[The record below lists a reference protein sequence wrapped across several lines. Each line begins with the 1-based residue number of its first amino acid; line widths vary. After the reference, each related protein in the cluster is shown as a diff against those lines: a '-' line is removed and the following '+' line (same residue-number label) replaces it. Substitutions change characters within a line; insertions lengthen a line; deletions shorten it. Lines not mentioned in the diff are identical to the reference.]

1 MTVNLYKS
9 IIFPIIFIVTVI
21 IMVSNEMYE
30 LGAKS
35 SVIREIFEFGK
46 KRAAEIGR
54 ENVYD
59 FSLGNP
65 SVPAPE
71 KVNETIR
78 RLTEEMSPCAL
89 HGYTSAVGD
98 NETRQAIADELNRR
112 FGTAFSMNNF
122 YMTAGAAASLCIT
135 FRALTE
141 KDDEIIIFAP
151 YFPEYQVFITSAGAK
166 PVEVKCNAETLQID
180 LEAFR
185 NAINKN
191 TKAVVLNSPNNPSG
205 VVTSEETVKAMTE
218 ILREKEKEYGKSI
231 FLISDEPY
239 RELVYGDVKVPFLTK
254 YYDNTIVCYSYSKS
268 LSLPGDR
275 IGYILVPDEVE
286 NFELIYKAVCG
297 AGRALGYVCAPSLM
311 QFVIKECTGMT
322 SDISVY
328 KKNRDILVNAFTE
341 YGFSLAKPDGA
352 FYLFMKSPEESAV
365 AFCEKAKKYDLLL
378 VPSDSFGFPGYV
390 RLSYCVSTEMIER
403 SLPSFRKLAEEYNLI

>member
-1 MTVNLYKS
+1 
-9 IIFPIIFIVTVI
+9 
-21 IMVSNEMYE
+21 MVSNEMYE

-46 KRAAEIGR
+46 KRAAEIGK

-78 RLTEEMSPCAL
+78 KLTSEMSPCAL

-98 NETRQAIADELNRR
+98 NETRQAIADDLNRR
-112 FGTAFSMNNF
+112 FGTKFSMNNF

-166 PVEVKCNAETLQID
+166 PVEVKCDAETLQID

-185 NAINKN
+185 NAINEH

-205 VVTSEETVKAMTE
+205 VVTSEETVKAMTD
-218 ILREKEKEYGKSI
+218 ILREKEAEYGKSI

-254 YYDNTIVCYSYSKS
+254 HYDNTIVCYSYSKS

-311 QFVIKECTGMT
+311 QFVIRECTGMT

-341 YGFSLAKPDGA
+341 FGFSLAKPDGA
-352 FYLFMKSPEESAV
+352 FYLFMKSPEESAA

>member
-1 MTVNLYKS
+1 
-9 IIFPIIFIVTVI
+9 
-21 IMVSNEMYE
+21 MVSNEMYD

-54 ENVYD
+54 DNVFDY
-59 FSLGNP
+59 SLGNP

-71 KVNETIR
+71 SVNEAIR
-78 RLTEEMSPCAL
+78 ELTLSMKSCDL

-98 NETRQAIADELNRR
+98 NETRQAIADDLNKRY
-112 FGTAFSMNNF
+112 GTNFSMKNF

-135 FRALTE
+135 FRALCE

-151 YFPEYQVFITSAGAK
+151 YFPEYKVFISSAGAK
-166 PVEVKCNAETLQID
+166 PVEVRCNAETLQID
-180 LEAFR
+180 LEAFEK
-185 NAINKN
+185 AITKN
-191 TKAVVLNSPNNPSG
+191 TKAVVVNSPNNPSG
-205 VVTSEETVKAMTE
+205 VVISEETVKGLCN
-218 ILREKEKEYGKSI
+218 ILRKKQEEYGKEI
-231 FLISDEPY
+231 FLVSDEPY
-239 RELVYGDVKVPFLTK
+239 RELVYGDVEVPYLTK

-275 IGYILVPDEVE
+275 IGYILVPDEVSS
-286 NFELIYKAVCG
+286 FELVYKAVCG

-311 QFVIKECTGMT
+311 QRVITKCVGQA

-328 KKNRDILVNAFTE
+328 KMNRDLLVEAFNE
-341 YGFSLAKPDGA
+341 YGFTVAKPDGA
-352 FYLFMKSPEESAV
+352 FYLFMKSPEADAM
-365 AFCEKAKKYDLLL
+365 AFCERAKKYDLLL

-390 RLSYCVSTEMIER
+390 RLAYCVSTDMIKR
-403 SLPSFRKLAEEYNLI
+403 SLPAFKALAQEFNL

>member
-1 MTVNLYKS
+1 
-9 IIFPIIFIVTVI
+9 
-21 IMVSNEMYE
+21 MVSNEMYE

-46 KRAAEIGR
+46 KRAAEIGK

-78 RLTEEMSPCAL
+78 RLTQEMEPCAL

-98 NETRQAIADELNRR
+98 NGTRQAIADDLNRR
-112 FGTAFSMNNF
+112 FGTAFTMNNF

-141 KDDEIIIFAP
+141 NDDEIIVFAP

-166 PVEVKCNAETLQID
+166 VVEVKCKEDDLQID
-180 LEAFR
+180 LDAFK
-185 NAINKN
+185 NAINEH

-205 VVTSEETVKAMTE
+205 VVTSEETVIKMTE

-275 IGYILVPDEVE
+275 IGYILVPSEVE

-311 QFVIKECTGMT
+311 QFVIKECTGLT
-322 SDISVY
+322 GDVSVY
-328 KKNRDILVNAFTE
+328 KKNRDILVDAFTE
-341 YGFSLAKPDGA
+341 YGFKLAKPDGA
-352 FYLFMKSPEESAV
+352 FYLFMKSPEADAS
-365 AFCEKAKKYDLLL
+365 AFCEKAKKYNLLL

-390 RLSYCVSTEMIER
+390 RISYCVSTDMIER
-403 SLPSFRKLAEEYNLI
+403 SLSSFKKLSEEYNLI

>member
-1 MTVNLYKS
+1 M
-9 IIFPIIFIVTVI
+9 VI

-46 KRAAEIGR
+46 KRAAEIGK

-78 RLTEEMSPCAL
+78 KLTSEMSPCAL

-98 NETRQAIADELNRR
+98 NETRQAIADDLNRR
-112 FGTAFSMNNF
+112 FGTKFSMNNF

-166 PVEVKCNAETLQID
+166 PVEVKCDAETLQID

-185 NAINKN
+185 NAINEH

-205 VVTSEETVKAMTE
+205 VVTSEETVKAMTD
-218 ILREKEKEYGKSI
+218 ILREKEAEYGKSI

-311 QFVIKECTGMT
+311 QFVIRECTGMT

-341 YGFSLAKPDGA
+341 FGFSLAKPDGA
-352 FYLFMKSPEESAV
+352 FYLFMKSPEESAA

-403 SLPSFRKLAEEYNLI
+403 SLPSFRKLAEEYNLV

>member
-1 MTVNLYKS
+1 
-9 IIFPIIFIVTVI
+9 
-21 IMVSNEMYE
+21 MVSNEMYE

-78 RLTEEMSPCAL
+78 KLTSEMSPCAL

-98 NETRQAIADELNRR
+98 NETRQAIADDLNKR
-112 FGTAFSMNNF
+112 FGTSFSMNNF
-122 YMTAGAAASLCIT
+122 YMTVGAAASLCIT
-135 FRALTE
+135 FKALTE

-166 PVEVKCNAETLQID
+166 PVEVKCKADDLQID

-185 NAINKN
+185 NAINEH

-205 VVTSEETVKAMTE
+205 VVTSEETVKAMTA
-218 ILREKEKEYGKSI
+218 ILEEKQKEYGKPI

-275 IGYILVPDEVE
+275 IGYILVPSEIE
-286 NFELIYKAVCG
+286 NFELIYKSVCG
-297 AGRALGYVCAPSLM
+297 AGRSLGYVCAPSLM
-311 QFVIKECTGMT
+311 QFVIRECTGMT
-322 SDISVY
+322 SDISIY
-328 KKNRDILVNAFTE
+328 KKNRDILVDAFTE

-352 FYLFMKSPEESAV
+352 FYLFMKSPEESAT
-365 AFCEKAKKYDLLL
+365 AFCEKAKKYDILL

-403 SLPSFRKLAEEYNLI
+403 SLPSFKKLAEEYNLK

>member
-1 MTVNLYKS
+1 
-9 IIFPIIFIVTVI
+9 
-21 IMVSNEMYE
+21 MVSNEMYE

-46 KRAAEIGR
+46 KRAAEIGK

-78 RLTEEMSPCAL
+78 KLTAEMSPCAL

-98 NETRQAIADELNRR
+98 NETRQAIADDLNRR
-112 FGTAFSMNNF
+112 FGTKFSMNNF

-166 PVEVKCNAETLQID
+166 PVEVKCDAETLQID

-185 NAINKN
+185 NAINEH

-205 VVTSEETVKAMTE
+205 VVTSEETVKAMTD
-218 ILREKEKEYGKSI
+218 ILREKEAEYGKSI

-254 YYDNTIVCYSYSKS
+254 HYDNTIVCYSYSKS

-311 QFVIKECTGMT
+311 QFVIRECTGMT

-341 YGFSLAKPDGA
+341 FGFSLAKPDGA
-352 FYLFMKSPEESAV
+352 FYLFMKSPEESAA

-403 SLPSFRKLAEEYNLI
+403 SLPSFRKLAEEYNLV

>member
-1 MTVNLYKS
+1 
-9 IIFPIIFIVTVI
+9 
-21 IMVSNEMYE
+21 MVSNEMYE

-46 KRAAEIGR
+46 KRAAEIGK

-78 RLTEEMSPCAL
+78 RLTREMEPCAL

-98 NETRQAIADELNRR
+98 NGTRQAIADDLNRR
-112 FGTAFSMNNF
+112 FGTAFTMNNF

-141 KDDEIIIFAP
+141 NDDEIIVFAP

-166 PVEVKCNAETLQID
+166 VVEVKCKEDDLQID
-180 LEAFR
+180 LEAFK
-185 NAINKN
+185 NAINEH

-205 VVTSEETVKAMTE
+205 VVTSEETVIKMTE

-275 IGYILVPDEVE
+275 IGYILVPSEVE

-311 QFVIKECTGMT
+311 QFVIKECTGLT
-322 SDISVY
+322 GDVSVY
-328 KKNRDILVNAFTE
+328 KKNRDILVDAFTE
-341 YGFSLAKPDGA
+341 YGFKLAKPDGA
-352 FYLFMKSPEESAV
+352 FYLFMKSPEADAS
-365 AFCEKAKKYDLLL
+365 AFCEKAKKYNLLL

-390 RLSYCVSTEMIER
+390 RISYCVSTDMIER
-403 SLPSFRKLAEEYNLI
+403 SLPSFKKLSEEYNLI

>member
-1 MTVNLYKS
+1 
-9 IIFPIIFIVTVI
+9 
-21 IMVSNEMYE
+21 MVSNEMYE

-46 KRAAEIGR
+46 KRAAEIGK

-78 RLTEEMSPCAL
+78 RLTQEMEPCAL

-98 NETRQAIADELNRR
+98 NGTRQAIADDLNRR
-112 FGTAFSMNNF
+112 FGTAFTMNNF

-141 KDDEIIIFAP
+141 KDDEIIVFAP

-166 PVEVKCNAETLQID
+166 VVEVKCKEDDLQID
-180 LEAFR
+180 LEAFK
-185 NAINKN
+185 NAINEH

-205 VVTSEETVKAMTE
+205 VVTSEETVIKMTE

-254 YYDNTIVCYSYSKS
+254 YYNNTIVCYSYSKS

-275 IGYILVPDEVE
+275 IGYILVPSEVE

-311 QFVIKECTGMT
+311 QFVIKECTGLT
-322 SDISVY
+322 GDVSVY
-328 KKNRDILVNAFTE
+328 KKNRDILVDAFTE
-341 YGFSLAKPDGA
+341 YGFKLAKPDGA
-352 FYLFMKSPEESAV
+352 FYLFMKSPEADAA
-365 AFCEKAKKYDLLL
+365 AFCEKAKKYNLLL

-390 RLSYCVSTEMIER
+390 RISYCVSTDMIER
-403 SLPSFRKLAEEYNLI
+403 SLPSFKKLSEEYNLI

>member
-1 MTVNLYKS
+1 
-9 IIFPIIFIVTVI
+9 
-21 IMVSNEMYE
+21 MVSNEMYE

-46 KRAAEIGR
+46 KRAAEIGK

-78 RLTEEMSPCAL
+78 RLTQEMEPCAL

-98 NETRQAIADELNRR
+98 NGTRQAIADDLNRR
-112 FGTAFSMNNF
+112 FGTAFTMNNF

-141 KDDEIIIFAP
+141 KDDEIIVFAP

-166 PVEVKCNAETLQID
+166 VVEVKCKEDDLQID
-180 LEAFR
+180 LEAFK
-185 NAINKN
+185 NAINEH

-205 VVTSEETVKAMTE
+205 VVTSEETVIKMTE

-254 YYDNTIVCYSYSKS
+254 YYNNTIVCYSYSKS

-275 IGYILVPDEVE
+275 IGYILVPSEVE

-311 QFVIKECTGMT
+311 QFVIKECTGLT
-322 SDISVY
+322 GDVSVY
-328 KKNRDILVNAFTE
+328 KKNRDILVDAFTE
-341 YGFSLAKPDGA
+341 YGFKLAKPDGA
-352 FYLFMKSPEESAV
+352 FYLFMKSPEADAS
-365 AFCEKAKKYDLLL
+365 AFCEKAKKYNLLL

-390 RLSYCVSTEMIER
+390 RISYCVSTDMIER
-403 SLPSFRKLAEEYNLI
+403 SLPSFKKLSEEYNLI

>member
-1 MTVNLYKS
+1 M
-9 IIFPIIFIVTVI
+9 VI
-21 IMVSNEMYE
+21 IMISNEMYE

-46 KRAAEIGR
+46 KRAAEIGK

-78 RLTEEMSPCAL
+78 KLTSEMSPCAL

-98 NETRQAIADELNRR
+98 NETRQAIADDLNRR
-112 FGTAFSMNNF
+112 FGTKFSMNNF

-166 PVEVKCNAETLQID
+166 PVEVKCDAETLQID
-180 LEAFR
+180 IEAFR
-185 NAINKN
+185 NAINEH

-205 VVTSEETVKAMTE
+205 VVTSEETVKAMTD
-218 ILREKEKEYGKSI
+218 ILREKEAEYGKSI

-311 QFVIKECTGMT
+311 QFVIRECTGMT

-341 YGFSLAKPDGA
+341 FGFSLAKPDGA
-352 FYLFMKSPEESAV
+352 FYLFMKSPEESAA

>member
-1 MTVNLYKS
+1 MYNISYY
-9 IIFPIIFIVTVI
+9 FIVTVI

-98 NETRQAIADELNRR
+98 NETRQAIADDLNRR

-218 ILREKEKEYGKSI
+218 ILREKEEEYGKSI

-254 YYDNTIVCYSYSKS
+254 YHDNTIVCYSYSKS

-352 FYLFMKSPEESAV
+352 FYLFVKSPEESAV

>member
-1 MTVNLYKS
+1 M
-9 IIFPIIFIVTVI
+9 VI

-78 RLTEEMSPCAL
+78 KLTTEMSPCAL

-98 NETRQAIADELNRR
+98 NETRQAIADDLNRR
-112 FGTAFSMNNF
+112 FSTKFSMNNF

-135 FRALTE
+135 FKALTE

-166 PVEVKCNAETLQID
+166 PVEVKCDAETLQID
-180 LEAFR
+180 LDAFR
-185 NAINKN
+185 NAINEH

-205 VVTSEETVKAMTE
+205 VVTSEETVKAMTD
-218 ILREKEKEYGKSI
+218 ILREKEAEYGKSI

-275 IGYILVPDEVE
+275 IGYILVPDEVAD
-286 NFELIYKAVCG
+286 FELIYKSVCG

-311 QFVIKECTGMT
+311 QFVIRECTGMT

-341 YGFSLAKPDGA
+341 FGFSLAKPDGA
-352 FYLFMKSPEESAV
+352 FYLFMKSPEESAA

-403 SLPSFRKLAEEYNLI
+403 SLPSFRKLAEEYGLV

>member
-1 MTVNLYKS
+1 M
-9 IIFPIIFIVTVI
+9 VI

-46 KRAAEIGR
+46 KRAAEIGK

-78 RLTEEMSPCAL
+78 KLTAEMSPCAL

-98 NETRQAIADELNRR
+98 NETRQAIADDLNRR
-112 FGTAFSMNNF
+112 FGTKFSMNNF

-166 PVEVKCNAETLQID
+166 PVEVKCDAETLQID

-185 NAINKN
+185 NAINEH

-205 VVTSEETVKAMTE
+205 VVTSEETVKAMTD
-218 ILREKEKEYGKSI
+218 ILREKEAEYGKSI

-254 YYDNTIVCYSYSKS
+254 HYDNTIVCYSYSKS

-311 QFVIKECTGMT
+311 QFVIRECTGMT

-341 YGFSLAKPDGA
+341 FGFSLAKPDGA
-352 FYLFMKSPEESAV
+352 FYLFMKSPEESAA

>member
-1 MTVNLYKS
+1 M
-9 IIFPIIFIVTVI
+9 VI

-46 KRAAEIGR
+46 KRAAEIGK

-78 RLTEEMSPCAL
+78 KLTSEMSPCAL

-98 NETRQAIADELNRR
+98 NETRQAIADDLNRR
-112 FGTAFSMNNF
+112 FGTKFSMNNF

-166 PVEVKCNAETLQID
+166 PVEVKCDAETLQID

-185 NAINKN
+185 NAINEH

-205 VVTSEETVKAMTE
+205 VVTSEETVKAMTD
-218 ILREKEKEYGKSI
+218 ILREKEAEYGKSI

-311 QFVIKECTGMT
+311 QFVIRECTGMT

-341 YGFSLAKPDGA
+341 FGFSLAKPDGA
-352 FYLFMKSPEESAV
+352 FYLFMKSPEESAA

>member
-1 MTVNLYKS
+1 M
-9 IIFPIIFIVTVI
+9 VI

-46 KRAAEIGR
+46 KRAAEIGK

-78 RLTEEMSPCAL
+78 KLTSEMSPCAL

-98 NETRQAIADELNRR
+98 NETRQAIADDLNRR
-112 FGTAFSMNNF
+112 FGTKFSMNNF

-166 PVEVKCNAETLQID
+166 PVEVKCDAETLQID

-185 NAINKN
+185 NAINEH

-205 VVTSEETVKAMTE
+205 VVTSEETVKAMTD
-218 ILREKEKEYGKSI
+218 ILREKEAEYGNSI

-311 QFVIKECTGMT
+311 QFVIRECTGMT

-341 YGFSLAKPDGA
+341 FGFSLAKPDGA
-352 FYLFMKSPEESAV
+352 FYLFMKSPEESAA

>member
-1 MTVNLYKS
+1 
-9 IIFPIIFIVTVI
+9 
-21 IMVSNEMYE
+21 MVSNEMYE

-78 RLTEEMSPCAL
+78 KLTTEMSPCAL

-98 NETRQAIADELNRR
+98 NETRQAIADDLNRR
-112 FGTAFSMNNF
+112 FGTKFSMNNF

-135 FRALTE
+135 FKALTE

-166 PVEVKCNAETLQID
+166 PVEVKCDAETLQID

-185 NAINKN
+185 NAINEH

-218 ILREKEKEYGKSI
+218 ILREKEAEYGKSI

-275 IGYILVPDEVE
+275 IGYILVPDEVAD
-286 NFELIYKAVCG
+286 FELIYKSVCG

-311 QFVIKECTGMT
+311 QFVIRECTGMT

-341 YGFSLAKPDGA
+341 FGFSLAKPDGA
-352 FYLFMKSPEESAV
+352 FYLFMKSPEESAS

-403 SLPSFRKLAEEYNLI
+403 SLPSFRKLAEEYGLVK

>member
-1 MTVNLYKS
+1 M
-9 IIFPIIFIVTVI
+9 VI

-46 KRAAEIGR
+46 KRAAEIGK

-78 RLTEEMSPCAL
+78 KLTAEMSPCAL

-98 NETRQAIADELNRR
+98 NETRQAIADDLNRR
-112 FGTAFSMNNF
+112 FGTKFSMNNF

-166 PVEVKCNAETLQID
+166 PVEVKCDAETLQID

-185 NAINKN
+185 NAINEH

-205 VVTSEETVKAMTE
+205 VVTSEETVKAMTD
-218 ILREKEKEYGKSI
+218 ILREKEAEYGKSI

-254 YYDNTIVCYSYSKS
+254 HYDNTIVCYSYSKS

-311 QFVIKECTGMT
+311 QFVIRECTGMT

-341 YGFSLAKPDGA
+341 FGFSLAKPDGA

>member
-1 MTVNLYKS
+1 
-9 IIFPIIFIVTVI
+9 
-21 IMVSNEMYE
+21 MVSNEMYE

-46 KRAAEIGR
+46 KRAAEIGK

-78 RLTEEMSPCAL
+78 KLTAEMSPCAL

-98 NETRQAIADELNRR
+98 NETRQAIADDLNRR
-112 FGTAFSMNNF
+112 FGTKFSMNNF

-166 PVEVKCNAETLQID
+166 PVEVKCDAETLQID

-185 NAINKN
+185 NAINEH

-205 VVTSEETVKAMTE
+205 VVTSEETVKAMTD
-218 ILREKEKEYGKSI
+218 ILREKEAEYGKSI

-254 YYDNTIVCYSYSKS
+254 HYDNTIVCYSYSKS

-311 QFVIKECTGMT
+311 QFVIRECTGMT

-341 YGFSLAKPDGA
+341 FGFSLAKPDGA
-352 FYLFMKSPEESAV
+352 FYLFMKSPEESAA